1 MSQRGNSKATV
12 RIDGKLLKE
21 IQKWIKENRNK
32 YQYPSITSFVNS
44 AIYEKLK
51 RLK

>member
-1 MSQRGNSKATV
+1 MSRGNNKATV
-12 RIDGKLLKE
+12 RIDDALLRE
-21 IQKWIKENRNK
+21 VQKWIKDNGNK

-51 RLK
+51 RPK